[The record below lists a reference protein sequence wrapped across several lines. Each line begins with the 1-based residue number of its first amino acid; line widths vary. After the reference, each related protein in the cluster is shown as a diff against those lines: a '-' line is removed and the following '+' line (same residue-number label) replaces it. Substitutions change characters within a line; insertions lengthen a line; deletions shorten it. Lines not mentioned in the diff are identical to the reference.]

1 MKYSPPEHLQP
12 THSTQEFDCGVVTL
26 NNWLKNRAIKNEEMG
41 GSRTYVVC
49 YEKRVVG
56 YYCLAS
62 GSVIHSEAP
71 GKFKR
76 NMPDPIP
83 VMILGRLAVDRNHQK
98 RGIGT
103 GLIKDAI
110 IRTYQASE
118 IVGVRGILI
127 HALNEEMKER
137 YVNKY
142 GFTASTVHRLTVM
155 ATLAELKMLLD

>member
-1 MKYSPPEHLQP
+1 MKYSPPEHLQL
-12 THSTQEFDCGVVTL
+12 THCTQDFDCGVETL
-26 NNWLKNRAIKNEEMG
+26 NCWLKDRAIKNEETG

-62 GSVIHSEAP
+62 GCVVNSEAP
-71 GKFKR
+71 GKFRR
-76 NMPDPIP
+76 NMPNQVP

-98 RGIGT
+98 KGIGT

-110 IRTYQASE
+110 MRTYQASE

-142 GFTASTVHRLTVM
+142 GFTASTVHPLTVM
-155 ATLAELKMLLD
+155 ATLADLKTLLE